1 MAGLAKTDIRQAAR
15 VWLKGTS
22 AGAYFH
28 RIEDEGRE
36 REKRHARRCI
46 TREQFMSKPKRHHY
60 IAQMHSKRFADP
72 DGILYVFDKRFPHKG
87 VQKRTPRNLFVE
99 GDFYTQFD
107 DKGNKDVSVETE
119 FLAPL
124 EDKASPVIE
133 RIVSAA
139 RRGDPP
145 NLSPDEKEVWVR
157 FSYNQ
162 FVRVP
167 ETREKHKEDVLQ
179 EIRRKIDFIGR
190 FQSFTDPELSILAD
204 EDKLERLWR
213 NSSIRIVRTT
223 SAKVSEILS
232 EKRICA
238 AVIRKPKP
246 RRSFVIGSNPVVKMS
261 NPGRSH
267 LADPTVE
274 VWLPLARDVVV
285 TPCPGERDKVVS
297 ANDRHIRAINRSVFK
312 QSTVIAGCS
321 RELIEFVRGS
331 AN

>member
-1 MAGLAKTDIRQAAR
+1 
-15 VWLKGTS
+15 
-22 AGAYFH
+22 
-28 RIEDEGRE
+28 
-36 REKRHARRCI
+36 
-46 TREQFMSKPKRHHY
+46 MSKPKRHHY

-124 EDKASPVIE
+124 EGKANPVIE

-145 NLSPDEKEVWVR
+145 NLSPDEKDVWVR

-167 ETREKHKEDVLQ
+167 EKREKYKEEILE
-179 EIRRKIDFIGR
+179 EIRNEIDFIR
-190 FQSFTDPELSILAD
+190 QFRPLTDRELSILDD
-204 EDKLERLWR
+204 EERLERLWR
-213 NSSIRIVRTT
+213 NSSVQNARVT
-223 SAKVSEILS
+223 SVKVAGVLS
-232 EKRICA
+232 EKRIGV
-238 AVIRKPKP
+238 AVIRNPKPK
-246 RRSFVIGSNPVVKMS
+246 RSFVIGSNPVVKMS

-274 VWLPLARDVVV
+274 VWLPLGRDVAVS
-285 TPCPGERDKVVS
+285 PCPGERDKVVS
-297 ANDRHIRAINRSVFK
+297 ANDRHIRAINRGIFQ

-321 RELIEFVRGS
+321 RELIKSLLGEKERTIR
-331 AN
+331 ATAET

>member
-1 MAGLAKTDIRQAAR
+1 
-15 VWLKGTS
+15 
-22 AGAYFH
+22 
-28 RIEDEGRE
+28 
-36 REKRHARRCI
+36 
-46 TREQFMSKPKRHHY
+46 MSKPKRHHY
-60 IAQMHSKRFADP
+60 IAQMHSKRFAAP

-87 VQKRTPRNLFVE
+87 VEGRTPRNLFVE

-124 EDKASPVIE
+124 EGKASPVIE

-145 NLSPDEKEVWVR
+145 NLSPDEKDVWVR

-167 ETREKHKEDVLQ
+167 EKREKYKE
-179 EIRRKIDFIGR
+179 EILEGIRNEIDFIR
-190 FQSFTDPELSILAD
+190 QFRPFTDRELSILDD
-204 EDKLERLWR
+204 EETMERLWR
-213 NSSIRIVRTT
+213 NSSVQNARVT
-223 SAKVSEILS
+223 SVKVAGVLS
-232 EKRICA
+232 EKRIGV
-238 AVIRKPKP
+238 AVIRNPKP

-261 NPGRSH
+261 HPERSH

-274 VWLPLARDVVV
+274 VWLPLARDVAV

-297 ANDRHIRAINRSVFK
+297 ANDRHIREINKSIFQ
-312 QSTVIAGCS
+312 QSTVVAGCS
-321 RELIEFVRGS
+321 RGIIESLLGEVEG
-331 AN
+331 

>member
-1 MAGLAKTDIRQAAR
+1 
-15 VWLKGTS
+15 
-22 AGAYFH
+22 
-28 RIEDEGRE
+28 
-36 REKRHARRCI
+36 
-46 TREQFMSKPKRHHY
+46 MSKPKRHHY

-124 EDKASPVIE
+124 EGEASPVIE

-145 NLSPDEKEVWVR
+145 NLSPDEKDVWVR

-167 ETREKHKEDVLQ
+167 EKREKYKEEILE
-179 EIRRKIDFIGR
+179 EIRNEIDFIR
-190 FQSFTDPELSILAD
+190 QFRPFTDRELSILDD
-204 EDKLERLWR
+204 EERLERLWR
-213 NSSIRIVRTT
+213 NSSVQNARRT
-223 SAKVSEILS
+223 SVKVSGVLS
-232 EKRICA
+232 KKRIGV
-238 AVIRKPKP
+238 AVIRNPKP

-261 NPGRSH
+261 HPERSH

-274 VWLPLARDVVV
+274 VWLPLARDVAVS
-285 TPCPGERDKVVS
+285 PCPGESDKVVS
-297 ANDRHIRAINRSVFK
+297 ANDRHIRAINRGIFQ

-321 RELIEFVRGS
+321 REVIEALLGEGVRTLRVI
-331 AN
+331 AEP